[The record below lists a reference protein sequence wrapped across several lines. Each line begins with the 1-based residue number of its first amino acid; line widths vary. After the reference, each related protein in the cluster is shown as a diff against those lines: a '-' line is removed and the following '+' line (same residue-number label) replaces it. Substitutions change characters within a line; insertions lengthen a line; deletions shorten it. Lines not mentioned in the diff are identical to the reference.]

1 MSVSGPGALATA
13 NVGYFS
19 EPPNRW
25 RRFFLFFLFA
35 HSCVNVCV
43 AFYIGTRVR
52 NFKYADGVCLG
63 KTAVKN
69 NLVKIS

>member
-1 MSVSGPGALATA
+1 
-13 NVGYFS
+13 
-19 EPPNRW
+19 
-25 RRFFLFFLFA
+25 
-35 HSCVNVCV
+35 
-43 AFYIGTRVR
+43 VR